1 MVLTERIIGRIKFG
15 RDYYKGIAQATI
27 FMNNVHR
34 CTELSTEQ
42 KDIMHAEARFIR
54 AYMYSLLL
62 RRYGPVFIWGDQDP
76 DQAIKPETIDRH
88 SLDQNVEF
96 ILSEWE
102 KAIAVL
108 PLEIESPQWKGRITK
123 GAAMAAKSRLTLYMA
138 RPLFNGCE
146 LY

>member
-1 MVLTERIIGRIKFG
+1 MNNGTYGTDYWAYQVWA
-15 RDYYKGIAQATI
+15 DYYKGIAQATI

-123 GAAMAAKSRLTLYMA
+123 RSCDGREISVDIVH
-138 RPLFNGCE
+138 GSSVI
-146 LY
+146 

>member
-1 MVLTERIIGRIKFG
+1 M
-15 RDYYKGIAQATI
+15 
-27 FMNNVHR
+27 
-34 CTELSTEQ
+34 
-42 KDIMHAEARFIR
+42 
-54 AYMYSLLL
+54 
-62 RRYGPVFIWGDQDP
+62 
-76 DQAIKPETIDRH
+76 
-88 SLDQNVEF
+88 EF

-146 LY
+146 LYRGMKNMYGDFLFPQSNGMLQQKQQRM